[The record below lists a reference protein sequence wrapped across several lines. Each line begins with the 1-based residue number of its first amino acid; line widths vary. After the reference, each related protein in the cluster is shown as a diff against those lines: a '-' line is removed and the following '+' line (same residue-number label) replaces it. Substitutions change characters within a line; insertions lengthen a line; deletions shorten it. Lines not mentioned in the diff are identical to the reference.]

1 MVFGE
6 DFGSDAI
13 SLEVPVKS
21 VIEYSYRKG
30 DGTSGCE
37 QIHGW
42 WESQDGGC
50 GLRGFFVCEKRVY
63 RRLRRFAEWYAEGA
77 ASAAHESR
85 LGKCARCGAE
95 EPCTKV

>member
-1 MVFGE
+1 MVEARFYKPGKDVMFGE

-50 GLRGFFVCEKRVY
+50 GLRGF
-63 RRLRRFAEWYAEGA
+63 LFAKKEFIEDYADLKSGMQKEQHQQRMNRG
-77 ASAAHESR
+77 
-85 LGKCARCGAE
+85 
-95 EPCTKV
+95 